1 MNRPAP
7 LEIRRRALSAAAA
20 VALFTGSLACG
31 SAPSVRL
38 AESSRSSESSESG
51 PTADAGAAV
60 AERDATAEADAAGS
74 APDAG
79 LVLVDASSLDAGTID
94 AGDAPCGTPWSEEWE
109 RCCNERGW
117 SAPGCFAWGP
127 PMPPAMERA

>member
-38 AESSRSSESSESG
+38 DESARSSESS
-51 PTADAGAAV
+51 PAPDAGADPAG
-60 AERDATAEADAAGS
+60 RDASAEADAAE
-74 APDAG
+74 AVPDAG
-79 LVLVDASSLDAGTID
+79 LVVVDASSLDAGTID
-94 AGDAPCGTPWSEEWE
+94 AGDGPCGPISAEGWE
-109 RCCNERGW
+109 RCCQESGW
-117 SAPGCFAWGP
+117 SAPGCLAWGP